1 MRTFLSTTY
10 LITIFAILPVSKAF
24 ADVTTQN
31 VWNGLRSF
39 ITSTGFELTAT
50 ETQNDGVLQL
60 NNLFFSKSLHNKHF
74 DQSLKFSLSFS
85 SLRFTQN
92 DNGTVNILLPK
103 EIKIHILGQSITKK
117 GLDLEVNYS
126 QKNPKIT
133 VSGKSEELF
142 YNYTT
147 DAGRLELGKLKIN
160 GIDFS
165 HFDLFAHADLN
176 KLNLTSAAAK
186 HISYDLIQTLT
197 FDKISYFAG
206 MKMTDSLMNLS
217 GEIFNFHMSN
227 HIELLLR
234 SNGKKTADLLTTGSS
249 FDTNWKYGGKRFN
262 FSSKEIE
269 KNGRYMHEAS
279 VGTGK
284 LKLNQKS
291 LNLFLES
298 TKTDL
303 SLSHDDLPFP
313 IALKLKKLSTNISL
327 PLAANIKAEPFSVG
341 IELSDFTMSE
351 VLWSLFDKDRVLPRT
366 PISAILDA
374 YGRTKILMSDLKS
387 VILNNLTAQGS
398 FPIELENL
406 TLEKFY
412 LSGASATVNSS
423 GTFEFDSSDLLTS
436 RGLLSP
442 IGQLEIKVQGG
453 DTLLDRLIEINLIPK
468 AQAIGIQMM
477 LSIFAV
483 PGDLDD
489 ELKALLEF
497 TEDGHILANGQ
508 RIR

>member
-1 MRTFLSTTY
+1 
-10 LITIFAILPVSKAF
+10 
-24 ADVTTQN
+24 
-31 VWNGLRSF
+31 
-39 ITSTGFELTAT
+39 
-50 ETQNDGVLQL
+50 
-60 NNLFFSKSLHNKHF
+60 
-74 DQSLKFSLSFS
+74 
-85 SLRFTQN
+85 
-92 DNGTVNILLPK
+92 
-103 EIKIHILGQSITKK
+103 
-117 GLDLEVNYS
+117 
-126 QKNPKIT
+126 
-133 VSGKSEELF
+133 
-142 YNYTT
+142 
-147 DAGRLELGKLKIN
+147 
-160 GIDFS
+160 
-165 HFDLFAHADLN
+165 
-176 KLNLTSAAAK
+176 
-186 HISYDLIQTLT
+186 
-197 FDKISYFAG
+197 
-206 MKMTDSLMNLS
+206 
-217 GEIFNFHMSN
+217 
-227 HIELLLR
+227 
-234 SNGKKTADLLTTGSS
+234 
-249 FDTNWKYGGKRFN
+249 
-262 FSSKEIE
+262 
-269 KNGRYMHEAS
+269 MHEAS

-468 AQAIGIQMM
+468 AQAVGIQMM